1 MSSQTG
7 EKATM
12 CKALLIAAL
21 LGTAGAA
28 EAALRAVYRG
38 PDGVRMMVEADGA
51 GHARFGPEG
60 GSNYSLFTPQGD
72 FVVWHDGE
80 AVKVARYADLQA
92 AIDASL
98 GGLLGEPVQPFAPT
112 PTPEVGVHLRAAG
125 EERVGGRTGTRW
137 TVRHSPEDAEDSL
150 VVAEDSALAP
160 IGQAL
165 AKAILVTPSFAS
177 LVAGRPSDFSAEL
190 GELLRR
196 GAPLRFAGMVL
207 ESDTA
212 AELPRGRFAIP
223 AAPMG
228 PNEIAAMLSQDDDP
242 GH

>member
-1 MSSQTG
+1 MF
-7 EKATM
+7 
-12 CKALLIAAL
+12 KALVIGAV
-21 LGTAGAA
+21 LGAAGAA
-28 EAALRAVYRG
+28 EAAVRAVYRG
-38 PDGVRMMVEADGA
+38 PDGVRMTVEADGA

-98 GGLLGEPVQPFAPT
+98 DGLLGTSVQPLAPM
-112 PTPEVGVHLRAAG
+112 PAPRVGVHLRAAG
-125 EERVGGRTGTRW
+125 EERVGTRTGTRW
-137 TVRHSPEDAEDSL
+137 TVLHSPGGAEDSL
-150 VVAEDSALAP
+150 VVAEDPALAP

-165 AKAILVTPSFAS
+165 AKAITLTPSFAG
-177 LVAGRPSDFSAEL
+177 LVAGQPSDFAAEL

-207 ESDTA
+207 ESDATA
-212 AELPRGRFAIP
+212 DLPPARFAIP
-223 AAPMG
+223 AAPIG